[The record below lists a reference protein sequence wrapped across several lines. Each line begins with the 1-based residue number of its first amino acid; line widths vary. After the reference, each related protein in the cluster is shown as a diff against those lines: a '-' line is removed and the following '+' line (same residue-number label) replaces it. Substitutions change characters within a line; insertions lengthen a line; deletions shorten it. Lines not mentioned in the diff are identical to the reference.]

1 MRSFALLIVRLYQRW
16 VSPSLPPSCRYVP
29 TCSDY
34 AMEAIERYGVL
45 RGGLM
50 GAWRLLRCHPF
61 VKGGY
66 DPVVRDPNKLDRE
79 WARFQTAQTTNDR
92 RLTTSN

>member
-1 MRSFALLIVRLYQRW
+1 MKPIALALLRLYKRW

-29 TCSDY
+29 SCSEY
-34 AMEAIERYGVL
+34 AMEAVDRYGVL

-50 GAWRLLRCHPF
+50 AAWRLLRCHPF

-66 DPVVRDPNKLDRE
+66 DPVVKSGSRAGGACLTPMRTTHDR
-79 WARFQTAQTTNDR
+79 T
-92 RLTTSN
+92 LTT

>member
-1 MRSFALLIVRLYQRW
+1 MKSFALLLVRLYKRW
-16 VSPSLPPSCRYVP
+16 ISPSLPPSCRYVP

-34 AMEAIERYGVL
+34 AMEAIERYGAL

-50 GAWRLLRCHPF
+50 AAWRLLRCHPF

-66 DPVVRDPNKLDRE
+66 DPVVKDPDKVLSE
-79 WARFQTAQTTNDR
+79 WTCFHTTRTTND
-92 RLTTSN
+92 